1 MGEWGGV
8 VSIYKWD
15 AWEDPEQSAADWLE
29 EATAP
34 WREGEFEPSR
44 DQLLHAA
51 EVAALL
57 AIAERLQALIPL
69 RGRSRGDG

>member
-1 MGEWGGV
+1 MGGV

-15 AWEDPEQSAADWLE
+15 AWADPERSAADWLQ
-29 EATAP
+29 EATGP

-44 DQLLHAA
+44 DQLLQAA

-69 RGRSRGDG
+69 RGAPRADG

>member
-1 MGEWGGV
+1 MGGV

-15 AWEDPEQSAADWLE
+15 AWADPEQSAADWLQ
-29 EATAP
+29 EATGP

-44 DQLLHAA
+44 DQLLQAA

-57 AIAERLQALIPL
+57 AIAERRLQALIPL
-69 RGRSRGDG
+69 QSVPRGEG

>member
-1 MGEWGGV
+1 MGVGV

-15 AWEDPEQSAADWLE
+15 AWADPDRSAADWLE

-34 WREGEFEPSR
+34 WREGEYEPSR
-44 DQLLHAA
+44 DQLLQAA

-69 RGRSRGDG
+69 RGPTRGDG

>member
-1 MGEWGGV
+1 MGVGV
-8 VSIYKWD
+8 MSIYKWD
-15 AWEDPEQSAADWLE
+15 AWADPDRSAADWLE
-29 EATAP
+29 EATAQ

-44 DQLLHAA
+44 DQLLQAA

-69 RGRSRGDG
+69 RGVPRGEG